1 MTTYTVI
8 WKTTETAQL
17 FTDEVVIDARLDEE
31 IKELQNYEP
40 LMMPIMIETAQDYLG
55 FDEEDEEPLTAPEM
69 AEHLMKD
76 VRIVSIF
83 CHEDKQLIDYADSLD
98 DLITVFFKEAQVQ
111 NEFKAKK
118 RDLHLVN

>member
-8 WKTTETAQL
+8 WKNNESNQL

-40 LMMPIMIETAQDYLG
+40 LMMPIMIEAAQDYLG
-55 FDEEDEEPLTAPEM
+55 FEEEDEEPLTASEM

-98 DLITVFFKEAQVQ
+98 QLITVLLEEAEEQVQ
-111 NEFKAKK
+111 SKK
-118 RDLHLVN
+118 PNLHLIN

>member
-40 LMMPIMIETAQDYLG
+40 LTIRFFATPTLESSSTCLGDLIMIRGANIST
-55 FDEEDEEPLTAPEM
+55 
-69 AEHLMKD
+69 
-76 VRIVSIF
+76 
-83 CHEDKQLIDYADSLD
+83 
-98 DLITVFFKEAQVQ
+98 
-111 NEFKAKK
+111 
-118 RDLHLVN
+118 

>member
-8 WKTTETAQL
+8 WKNNESNQL

-40 LMMPIMIETAQDYLG
+40 LMMPIMIEAAQDYLG
-55 FDEEDEEPLTAPEM
+55 FEEEDEEPLTASEM
-69 AEHLMKD
+69 AEYLMKD

-98 DLITVFFKEAQVQ
+98 QLITVLLEEAEEQVQ
-111 NEFKAKK
+111 PKK
-118 RDLHLVN
+118 PDLHLIN

>member
-8 WKTTETAQL
+8 WKNNESNQL

-40 LMMPIMIETAQDYLG
+40 LMMPIMIEAAQDYLG
-55 FDEEDEEPLTAPEM
+55 FEEEDEEPLTASEM

-83 CHEDKQLIDYADSLD
+83 CHEDKELIDYADSLD
-98 DLITVFFKEAQVQ
+98 DLITVLLEEAEEQVQ
-111 NEFKAKK
+111 PKK
-118 RDLHLVN
+118 PDLHLIN

>member
-1 MTTYTVI
+1 M
-8 WKTTETAQL
+8 L
-17 FTDEVVIDARLDEE
+17 
-31 IKELQNYEP
+31 
-40 LMMPIMIETAQDYLG
+40 PIMIETAQDYLG

-83 CHEDKQLIDYADSLD
+83 CHEDKQLVDYADSLD
-98 DLITVFFKEAQVQ
+98 ELITVFFGEVQVQ

>member
-8 WKTTETAQL
+8 WKNNESNQL

-40 LMMPIMIETAQDYLG
+40 LMMPIMIEAAQDYLG
-55 FDEEDEEPLTAPEM
+55 FEEEDEEPLTASEM

-83 CHEDKQLIDYADSLD
+83 CHEDKELIDYADSLD
-98 DLITVFFKEAQVQ
+98 NLITVLLEEAEEQAQ
-111 NEFKAKK
+111 SKK
-118 RDLHLVN
+118 PNLHLIN

>member
-8 WKTTETAQL
+8 WKNNESNQL

-40 LMMPIMIETAQDYLG
+40 LMMPIMIEAAQDYLG
-55 FDEEDEEPLTAPEM
+55 FDEEDEEPLTASEM

-83 CHEDKQLIDYADSLD
+83 CHEDKELIDYADSLD
-98 DLITVFFKEAQVQ
+98 DLITVLLEEAEEQVQ
-111 NEFKAKK
+111 PKK
-118 RDLHLVN
+118 PDLHLIN